1 MVSHKKITILSFV
14 LLFYCF
20 EAFSGPY
27 KQNNINISSSW
38 VQITNTSPM
47 WVHNKS
53 ASSLWVQEVNNKLS
67 SDFGKGV
74 LTDNDDKPSIVID
87 ISEQRLYLLKNTRII
102 KSFPISSSKYG
113 EGSTQNSFKTPLGIH
128 VIKDKIGYDVPK
140 NTIFKSRINTN
151 RPAEI
156 IHSPFDTEDDHV
168 TSRILWLDG
177 TEYGKN
183 KGKGIDSYDRY
194 IYIHGTH
201 EEGLIGTK
209 ASHGCIRMFNDDVI
223 NLFSEVKEGTYVLIK
238 A

>member
-1 MVSHKKITILSFV
+1 MVSNKKITISFV
-14 LLFYCF
+14 LFFYCF
-20 EAFSGPY
+20 EAFSEPY
-27 KQNNINISSSW
+27 KQIDTNISSSW
-38 VQITNTSPM
+38 VQSTNASPM
-47 WVHNKS
+47 WVQNESESHMRVKDGNQNLLS
-53 ASSLWVQEVNNKLS
+53 GLFDGLLTNNEDMS
-67 SDFGKGV
+67 
-74 LTDNDDKPSIVID
+74 SIVVD
-87 ISEQRLYLLKNTRII
+87 ISEQRLYLLKNNRII
-102 KSFPISSSKYG
+102 RSFPISSSKFG
-113 EGSTQNSFKTPLGIH
+113 EGSIQNSFKTPLGMH
-128 VIKDKIGYDVPK
+128 VIKDKIGFNAPK

-156 IHSPFDTEDDHV
+156 IESPLDTENDHV

-223 NLFSEVKEGTYVLIK
+223 NLFSEVIEGTYVLIK

>member
-20 EAFSGPY
+20 EAFSGPH
-27 KQNNINISSSW
+27 KQNNINMSSSW
-38 VQITNTSPM
+38 VQITNTLPM
-47 WVHNKS
+47 WVHNNN
-53 ASSLWVQEVNNKLS
+53 ASSLWVQEVNNKLLS
-67 SDFGKGV
+67 GFDKGV
-74 LTDNDDKPSIVID
+74 LTDYEDIPTIVID

-156 IHSPFDTEDDHV
+156 IQSPFDTEDDHV

-223 NLFSEVKEGTYVLIK
+223 NLFSEVTEGTYVLIK

>member
-1 MVSHKKITILSFV
+1 MVAHKKITILSFV

-20 EAFSGPY
+20 EAFSFPY
-27 KQNNINISSSW
+27 KQNNINMSSSW
-38 VQITNTSPM
+38 VQITNTLPM
-47 WVHNKS
+47 WVHKNS
-53 ASSLWVQEVNNKLS
+53 ASSMWVQEVNNKLLS
-67 SDFGKGV
+67 VSGKGV
-74 LTDNDDKPSIVID
+74 LTDNEDIPSIVID

-156 IHSPFDTEDDHV
+156 IQSPFDTEDDHV

-223 NLFSEVKEGTYVLIK
+223 NLFSEVTEGTYVLIK